1 MFGNLLVVPWT
12 PIELEDQWREW
23 ENLLLQQVN
32 ISLIIFWP
40 KTTIFGSI
48 EPDKYPKL
56 SLQADEDFQA
66 RVSQLSLYEEASE
79 EASVE
84 ETSVEDAST

>member
-1 MFGNLLVVPWT
+1 MFGL
-12 PIELEDQWREW
+12 
-23 ENLLLQQVN
+23 
-32 ISLIIFWP
+32 
-40 KTTIFGSI
+40 I